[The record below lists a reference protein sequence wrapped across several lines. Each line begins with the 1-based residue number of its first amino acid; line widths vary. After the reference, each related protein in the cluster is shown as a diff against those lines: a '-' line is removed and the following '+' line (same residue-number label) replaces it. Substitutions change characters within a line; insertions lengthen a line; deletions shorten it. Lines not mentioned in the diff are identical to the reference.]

1 MSKNIK
7 NKTRIFPIT
16 DISYS
21 VICAIGLSTLLL
33 TGCGGDAVPYPEN
46 AYVQDSGASIDTAS
60 VDSFSDSLFRSSFA
74 SDKSDTQADRAELKN
89 NTDYGSNQSDNTQ
102 KNNQAQSPADEK
114 DVSASRKLIRTVSFT
129 AELESSKEIE
139 KIMDQTVTFV
149 KKYGGY
155 TESQYRDTG
164 SYSSYGT
171 LTVRIPQERVD
182 DFLQDARSQEGVTI
196 TNYQDN
202 VDDISLQYYDVESRL
217 DSSRA
222 AKQRYMD
229 MLNKADEVGDILSI
243 QQRID
248 EIIANEE
255 SYQRQITSMDSSIN
269 YTSISIR
276 YDCKVNQE
284 QPGFITRFTKA
295 FRSLMYDIGDTL
307 IDALSWFVNAIIWL
321 VFIIPVIVLVIR
333 AFMFAINSGTKKKE
347 KTKPR
352 KDGRGVFTAADV
364 PDNPD
369 KVVSSSKTDGK
380 VDEK

>member
-1 MSKNIK
+1 MNRN
-7 NKTRIFPIT
+7 NKKRIFPIT
-16 DISYS
+16 DISYG

-33 TGCGGDAVPYPEN
+33 TGCGGN
-46 AYVQDSGASIDTAS
+46 AISHSDSAYFQDNNISVGTAS
-60 VDSFSDSLFRSSFA
+60 EDSFSDSLFRSSFA

-89 NTDYGSNQSDNTQ
+89 NSDYGSDESGNSTIE
-102 KNNQAQSPADEK
+102 NNQAQSPADEK
-114 DVSASRKLIRTVSFT
+114 DVSALRKLIRTVSFT

-149 KKYGGY
+149 KKYDGY

-202 VDDISLQYYDVESRL
+202 IDDVSLQYYDVESRL

-276 YDCKVNQE
+276 YECKVNQE
-284 QPGFITRFTKA
+284 QPGFIARFTKA

-333 AFMFAINSGTKKKE
+333 AFMFAINSGGKKKE

-364 PDNPD
+364 PD